1 MDAGEDRLDAA
12 LLARAVRGEAQAARL
27 LTARRAPRLL
37 ALAGRLLGDPAEAED
52 VTQEA
57 MLRLWRAAPEW
68 EDGGA
73 PVGAW
78 LHRVATNL
86 CLDRLRR
93 RGRSSPLE
101 DAPEPPDPAPSALER
116 LDAADRATA
125 LRTALHALPDRQ
137 RAAIVLR
144 HFEDRSNPEIAAAMG
159 LSVDAVESL
168 QARGR
173 RALAETLAAH
183 RDRPEQRRRR

>member
-1 MDAGEDRLDAA
+1 LDPGEDRLDAA
-12 LLARAVRGEAQAARL
+12 LLARAARGDAQAARL

-37 ALAGRLLGDPAEAED
+37 ALAARMLGDAAEAED

-57 MLRLWRAAPEW
+57 MLRLWRAAPDWE
-68 EDGGA
+68 EDGA
-73 PVGAW
+73 AVGAW

-93 RGRSSPLE
+93 RGRSGALE
-101 DAPEPPDPAPSALER
+101 DAPEPADPAPSALDA
-116 LDAADRATA
+116 LDAADRASA
-125 LRTALHALPDRQ
+125 LRAALAVLPDRQ

-144 HFEDRSNPEIAAAMG
+144 HFEGRANPDIAAAMG
-159 LSVDAVESL
+159 LSVEAVESL

-173 RALAETLAAH
+173 RALATALAAH
-183 RDRPEQRRRR
+183 RAAPERRRRP